1 MPHLKIG
8 NTVATKGKTKPKTKK
23 KRTGK
28 KSHIFAIIATT
39 IVIIALIAGSAWGYK
54 IYTDV
59 NGANID
65 LKGRKTA
72 YIHIPRN
79 ATYNDVVKQL
89 TDSAFLVN
97 PESFKWVAEKKKY
110 DQKVKSGRYKLRNG
124 MSNSQLVNILRS
136 GKQETIRITI
146 NKFRSLKSLAELV
159 GTKIEA
165 EPNEIYKLLTNN
177 HFLQQYGL
185 NKETAYALFI
195 PDTYYFEW
203 GTSAEEF
210 LNRMNTERN
219 KFWNEQRTNKAKDA
233 KMSPVEV
240 YTLASIV
247 EEETNKDSEKPDVA
261 GVYINRLH
269 RGMPLQADPTVKF
282 ALNNFEIKRILNK
295 HLQTDSP
302 YNTYKNKGLPPGPIC
317 TPSKNTIDAVLNY
330 NKHKY
335 LYFCAKDDF
344 SGYHT
349 FANTLIEHNK
359 NAEKYRKALNK
370 RKIYK

>member
-1 MPHLKIG
+1 M
-8 NTVATKGKTKPKTKK
+8 TVATKGKTKPKGTKK
-23 KRTGK
+23 HSGK
-28 KSHIFAIIATT
+28 KGRKST
-39 IVIIALIAGSAWGYK
+39 IKVVVLIALVALVAGSAWLYK
-54 IYTDV
+54 RYTDF
-59 NGANID
+59 NGANIN
-65 LKGRKTA
+65 LQGRQTA
-72 YIHIPRN
+72 YIHIPKN
-79 ATYNDVVKQL
+79 AKFNDVVKLL
-89 TDSAFLVN
+89 TDSAFVTN
-97 PESFKWVAEKKKY
+97 IESFKWVADLKKY
-110 DQKVKSGRYKLRNG
+110 PTKVKPGRYKIRNG
-124 MSNSQLVNILRS
+124 MSNNQLIDILRS

-146 NKFRSLKSLAELV
+146 NKFRSLKSLADLV
-159 GTKIEA
+159 GSKIEA
-165 EPNEIYKLLTNN
+165 KPNEIYKLLIDNN
-177 HFLQQYGL
+177 FLQQYGL

-210 LNRMNTERN
+210 LARMNTERN
-219 KFWNEQRTNKAKDA
+219 KFWNEQRTSKAQNA
-233 KMSPVEV
+233 QMSPVEV
-240 YTLASIV
+240 YILASIV

-261 GVYINRLH
+261 GVYVNRLH

-295 HLQTDSP
+295 HLQTNSP

-317 TPSKNTIDAVLNY
+317 TPSKTTIDAVLNY

>member
-1 MPHLKIG
+1 M
-8 NTVATKGKTKPKTKK
+8 ATKGKTKPKTKK
-23 KRTGK
+23 KHTGK
-28 KSHIFAIIATT
+28 KSHKFAIIATT